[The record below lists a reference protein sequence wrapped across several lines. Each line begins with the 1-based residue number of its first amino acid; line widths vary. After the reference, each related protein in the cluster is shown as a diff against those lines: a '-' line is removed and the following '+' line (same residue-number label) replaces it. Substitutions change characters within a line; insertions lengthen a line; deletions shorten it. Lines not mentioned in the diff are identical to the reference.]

1 MLVCGSVDDGKST
14 LLGRLLHDSGM
25 VPEDLV
31 AAWHRR
37 SQRHGT
43 TGASP
48 DPALLVDGLMAEAEQ
63 GITIDVAYCH
73 AAAPYEGTK
82 SGRRLLIADAPGHEQ
97 YTRNMATAASTADIA
112 LVVVD
117 VRRGVL
123 RQTRRHAAIALLMG
137 VRCFVLV
144 VNKMDLV
151 EFDPAPFEAAAA
163 AFRAILPENA
173 SLHAIPIGALG
184 GHNVVAHSAAMP
196 WYRGPSLLDH
206 LGAVALP
213 DPAQRPFRMAVQWVN
228 RPHDGFRGYA
238 GTVASGTVRQGDAV
252 RVAGSGRLASV
263 ASIWGA
269 EGEVA
274 SAAAGR
280 AVTLLLTPE
289 TDVPAGEVLSSAAD
303 PVQVSDQFQV
313 RLLWLHE
320 DALVPG
326 RSYLV
331 RVGTRAVPGSVTR
344 IRHRVDPETGAETP
358 AEALE
363 LNDLALVNLALDA
376 PVAFEPYAECRS
388 LGGLLLIDRQSFST
402 VGAGTIDYAL
412 RRAGNLAWQAL
423 DVDRA
428 ARARLKGQHPTVVW
442 FTGLPGAG
450 KSTIANLV
458 ERRLHA
464 EGRHTYLLDGDN
476 VRHGL
481 NRDLG
486 FTEADRVE
494 NLRRVAE
501 VAALFADAGLIV
513 LVAFISPYRA
523 ERDAARARLP
533 EGAFIEA
540 FVDASVDECR
550 RRDPK
555 GLYRKADAGQLQ
567 NLTGVSAPYQPPFS
581 PDLHLRTEE
590 EPADVL
596 AERVVAALRP
606 RLQPE

>member
-1 MLVCGSVDDGKST
+1 MCGSVDDGKST

-73 AAAPYEGTK
+73 AAAPYGGVPA
-82 SGRRLLIADAPGHEQ
+82 GRRLLIADAPGHEQ
-97 YTRNMATAASTADIA
+97 YTRNMATAASTADLA
-112 LVVVD
+112 VMVVD

-123 RQTRRHAAIALLMG
+123 RQTRRHAAIASLMG
-137 VRCFVLV
+137 VRCFVLA

-151 EFDPAPFEAAAA
+151 EFDPAPFDAAAA
-163 AFRAILPENA
+163 AFRALLPEHA
-173 SLHAIPIGALG
+173 SLQAIPVGALG
-184 GHNVVAHSAAMP
+184 GHNVVSRSAAMP
-196 WYRGPSLLDH
+196 WYEGPALLDH
-206 LGAVALP
+206 LGAVVLP

-238 GTVASGTVRQGDAV
+238 GTIASGAVRQGDAI
-252 RVAGSGRLASV
+252 RVAGSGRLA
-263 ASIWGA
+263 A
-269 EGEVA
+269 EGEVT

-280 AVTLLLTPE
+280 AVTLRLTPE
-289 TDVPAGEVLSSAAD
+289 TDVPAGEVLSGAAD
-303 PVQVSDQFQV
+303 PVQVSDQFQA

-331 RVGTRAVPGSVTR
+331 RVGTRTVPGSVTR
-344 IRHRVDPETGAETP
+344 IRHRIDPETGAETP
-358 AEALE
+358 AGALE

-376 PVAFEPYAECRS
+376 PVAFEPYADCRG
-388 LGGLLLIDRQSFST
+388 LGGLLLIDRQSFTT

-423 DVDRA
+423 DVDGA
-428 ARARLKGQHPTVVW
+428 ARARLKGQRPTVVW

-450 KSTIANLV
+450 KSTVANLV

-494 NLRRVAE
+494 NLRRVSE

-533 EGAFIEA
+533 DGAFMEV
-540 FVDASVDECR
+540 FVDASVAECR

-567 NLTGVSAPYQPPFS
+567 NLTGVSAPYQPPLA

-590 EPADVL
+590 EPPEAL

-606 RLQPE
+606 RLQPG

>member
-43 TGASP
+43 TGSAP

-73 AAAPYEGTK
+73 LATAH
-82 SGRRLLIADAPGHEQ
+82 RRLLIADAPGHEQ
-97 YTRNMATAASTADIA
+97 YTRNMATAASTADVAIM
-112 LVVVD
+112 VVD

-123 RQTRRHAAIALLMG
+123 RQTRRHAAIALMMG
-137 VRCFVLV
+137 VRRFVLA
-144 VNKMDLV
+144 VNKLDLAG
-151 EFDPAPFEAAAA
+151 FDPAPFKAAAA
-163 AFRAILPENA
+163 AFQAILPSDA
-173 SLHAIPIGALG
+173 ALLAVPISALAG
-184 GHNVVAHSAAMP
+184 DNVVARSERMAWFA
-196 WYRGPSLLDH
+196 GPSLLEH
-206 LGAVALP
+206 LDTVTLP
-213 DPAQRPFRMAVQWVN
+213 DAAERPFRMAVQWVN

-238 GTVASGTVRQGDAV
+238 GTVASGAVQPGQAV
-252 RVAGSGRLASV
+252 RVAGSGRLATV
-263 ASIWGA
+263 ARILAA
-269 EGEVA
+269 EGAVA
-274 SAAAGR
+274 EAAAGR
-280 AVTLLLTPE
+280 AVTLLLTPD

-303 PVQVSDQFQV
+303 PVQVSDQFQA

-320 DALVPG
+320 QALLPG

-331 RVGTRAVPGSVTR
+331 RVGTRTVAGSVTR
-344 IRHRVDPETGAETP
+344 IRHRIDPQTGAETP
-358 AEALE
+358 ADALE
-363 LNDLALVNLALDA
+363 LNDMALVNLALDA
-376 PVAFEPYAECRS
+376 PVAFESFAECRS
-388 LGGLLLIDRQSFST
+388 LGGFVLIDRQSFAT

-428 ARARLKGQHPTVVW
+428 ARARLKRQRPTVVW

-458 ERRLHA
+458 EQRLHA

-486 FTEADRVE
+486 FTQADRVE
-494 NLRRVAE
+494 NLRRVSE

-513 LVAFISPYRA
+513 LVAFISPYRSDRA
-523 ERDAARARLP
+523 TARARLP
-533 EGAFIEA
+533 EGEFLEV

-567 NLTGVSAPYQPPFS
+567 NLTGVNAPYEPPLA
-581 PDLHLRTEE
+581 PELHLRTESDT
-590 EPADVL
+590 PQAL
-596 AERVVAALRP
+596 AEQVVLLLQERG
-606 RLQPE
+606 RLAW

>member
-43 TGASP
+43 TGEAP

-73 AAAPYEGTK
+73 AATPR
-82 SGRRLLIADAPGHEQ
+82 RRLLIADAPGHEQ
-97 YTRNMATAASTADIA
+97 YTRNMATAASTADVAIM
-112 LVVVD
+112 LLD
-117 VRRGVL
+117 VRQGVV

-137 VRCFVLV
+137 VRRFVLA

-151 EFDPAPFEAAAA
+151 AFDRAPFDVAAA
-163 AFRAILPENA
+163 AFQTLVPPETTVQ
-173 SLHAIPIGALG
+173 AIPIGALG
-184 GHNVVAHSAAMP
+184 GYNVVTRSEAMG
-196 WYRGPSLLDH
+196 WYDGPALLEHMD
-206 LGAVALP
+206 AVVLP
-213 DPAQRPFRMAVQWVN
+213 DAAERPFRMAVQWVN
-228 RPHDGFRGYA
+228 RPHDEFRGYA
-238 GTVASGTVRQGDAV
+238 GTVASGTVRLGDAV

-263 ASIWGA
+263 SRILAP
-269 EGEVA
+269 EGELQ
-274 SAAAGR
+274 AAPAGR
-280 AVTLLLTPE
+280 AVTLLLAPE

-303 PVQVSDQFQV
+303 PVPVSDQFQA

-326 RSYLV
+326 RSYLI
-331 RVGTRAVPGSVTR
+331 RVGTRTVPGCVTR
-344 IRHRVDPETGAETP
+344 IRHRMDPETGAEAA

-376 PVAFEPYAECRS
+376 PVAFEPYAEGRS
-388 LGGLLLIDRQSFST
+388 LGGFLLIDRQSFAT

-412 RRAGNLAWQAL
+412 RRASNLAWQAL

-428 ARARLKGQHPTVVW
+428 ARAGLKGQRPTVVW

-464 EGRHTYLLDGDN
+464 EGCHTYLLDGDN

-494 NLRRVAE
+494 NLRRISE

-533 EGAFIEA
+533 QGEFIEV
-540 FVDASVDECR
+540 FVDASLAACR
-550 RRDPK
+550 ERDPK

-567 NLTGVSAPYQPPFS
+567 NLTGVSAPYEPPLA

-590 EPADVL
+590 ESPQTL
-596 AERVVAALRP
+596 AEQVVAALAASAR
-606 RLQPE
+606 RR